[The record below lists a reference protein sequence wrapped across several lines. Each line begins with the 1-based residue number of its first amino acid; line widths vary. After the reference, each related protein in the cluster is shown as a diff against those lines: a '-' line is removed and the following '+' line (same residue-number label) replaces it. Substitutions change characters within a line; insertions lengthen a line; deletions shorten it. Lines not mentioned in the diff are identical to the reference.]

1 MMLAA
6 LRRAAG
12 SLRTRVARL
21 GRGLT
26 VSVSDKPALP
36 ENHSTYR
43 KRLHREIE
51 RYKAD
56 ENVHD
61 LPEIF
66 HFWSNKYIRPKIE
79 EVIGVLGFEEFY
91 VKYISRYASDHPG
104 EPIEIASLGAGN
116 ADMEVGIAQALRNRG
131 LMNFRIRCLDINP
144 SMLGRGRE
152 LALQSQLAD
161 RFEFLEVDLARW
173 RAECPLAVVIAHHS
187 LHHIVAL
194 EEVFQNIQEAIGNS
208 GYFLTCDMIGRNVH
222 MRWPEAL
229 TVIHEIWRTMPDRYK
244 YNHQLRRFEKM
255 LDNWDCS
262 TEGFEGIRSQDILP
276 LLVKNFHFEAFVA
289 YGNLP
294 DIFVDRG
301 FGHNFDVA
309 NAEDTD
315 FIDRIGVL
323 NDRQISDGLIKPTQM
338 VAVMRA
344 CPTVDGRC
352 YKHWTPQFCIRPVS
366 AMAS

>member
-1 MMLAA
+1 MMLAT
-6 LRRAAG
+6 LRRSAR
-12 SLRTRVARL
+12 SLKTRLVQF

-26 VSVSDKPALP
+26 GVSEKPVLS
-36 ENHSTYR
+36 ENDPTYR
-43 KRLHREIE
+43 KRLYKEIE

-61 LPEIF
+61 LPEVF
-66 HFWSNKYIRPKIE
+66 HFGSNKYVRPKIE
-79 EVIGVLGFEEFY
+79 EVIGVSSFEESY
-91 VKYISRYASDHPG
+91 VKYISQYASDHPG

-144 SMLGRGRE
+144 SMLGHGRK
-152 LALQSQLAD
+152 LALQLQLAD

-173 RAECPLAVVIAHHS
+173 RAEYPMAVVIAHHS

-194 EEVFQNIQEAIGNS
+194 KEVFQNLREAIGNS
-208 GYFLTCDMIGRNVH
+208 GYFLTCDMIGRNGH

-229 TVIHEIWRTMPDRYK
+229 TVIHDIWRTMPDRYK
-244 YNHQLRRFEKM
+244 YNHQLQRCEDI

-262 TEGFEGIRSQDILP
+262 RVGFEGIRSQDILP
-276 LLVKNFHFEAFVA
+276 LLVKKFHCEAFVA

-301 FGHNFDVA
+301 FGHNVDVA
-309 NAEDTD
+309 NPEDAE
-315 FIDRIGVL
+315 FIDRIGAL
-323 NDRQISDGLIKPTQM
+323 NDQLISDGVIKPTQM

-344 CPTVDGRC
+344 CPTANTRW
-352 YKHWTPQFCIRPVS
+352 YKHWTPQFCTRPMSAIVS
-366 AMAS
+366 